1 MTIIYNK
8 FELKQIVY
16 LHTDI
21 EQRPRIITGFMYR
34 GNYIIYEL
42 ACAMDSSAHYESE
55 IREDKDVLMTS
66 TN

>member
-16 LHTDI
+16 LCTDI
-21 EQRPRIITGFMYR
+21 EQRPRIVTGFMYR
-34 GNYIIYEL
+34 GSYIVYEL
-42 ACAMDSSAHYESE
+42 ACSMDSSAHYESE
-55 IREDKDVLMTS
+55 ISEDKDILITT

>member
-16 LHTDI
+16 LCTDI
-21 EQRPRIITGFMYR
+21 EQRPRIVTGFMYR
-34 GNYIIYEL
+34 GSYLVYEL
-42 ACAMDSSAHYESE
+42 ASGMDSSAHYESE
-55 IREDKDVLMTS
+55 ISEDKDILITT